1 MLRSQE
7 LQTKIFAM
15 REQRDKAQRDY
26 MAVEP
31 TERAAA
37 EPAYRTAVGD
47 LDASIGRQT
56 AALAEAWAAEEREA
70 VELRATV
77 ARIGAG
83 DMPSVPPEMRSF
95 IALEQRASL
104 GVFVERDLS
113 DMGAVLAGA
122 EAEFRAAT
130 IEEIGGQHP
139 AMPNPIP
146 WSMFLAP
153 EKLRAIREAQVKL
166 RAVLGGTPTGG
177 TMQDPIIEDIFAAST
192 AAFLGTA
199 FKSAGTGQVIEY
211 VLTSSGATLTAA
223 AAAHTAAGSLAAT
236 TLEPHSIRSKYE
248 LNVEQVATIQGLD
261 AAVRSDVPRAIMA
274 QIDNQVLNRG
284 SANRFSNGIL
294 RAFTLPTAATSVAT
308 FATSLTAT
316 LSGIDGKHA
325 RSPKDLKIVTGPEAM
340 QLFVRLIASNT
351 AVSAFDYL
359 RENTAGIMA
368 TDHLGTHT
376 SDKNQYG
383 IICKTGPGMMGNIA
397 ARMWGGG
404 VQIKRDDSSSA
415 VAELGQVHINATA
428 LADFAVLRA
437 AGFELFDIKFLA

>member
-56 AALAEAWAAEEREA
+56 AALGEAWAAEEREQ

-139 AMPNPIP
+139 AMPNPIL

-223 AAAHTAAGSLAAT
+223 AAAHTAAGSLSAT

-261 AAVRSDVPRAIMA
+261 AAIRADVPRAIMA
-274 QIDNQVLNRG
+274 HIDNQVLNRG
-284 SANRFSNGIL
+284 GTNRFSNGIL
-294 RAFTLPTAATSVAT
+294 RAFTLPTTDNTVLT
-308 FATSLTAT
+308 FANSLGKA
-316 LSGIDGKHA
+316 LSGIDGKYA
-325 RSPKDLKIVTGPEAM
+325 RSPKELKIVVGPETM
-340 QLFVRLIASNT
+340 QRFVALISANT
-351 AVSAFDYL
+351 AVSVFDYL
-359 RENTAGIMA
+359 RMNTGGVMA
-368 TDHLGTHT
+368 TDHIDVHT
-376 SDKNQYG
+376 TANQYG

-428 LADFAVLRA
+428 LADFAVLRT
-437 AGFELFDIKFLA
+437 AGFELFDAETTT